1 MRKSQKNR
9 LGERISNGGRE
20 ARRVVSWR
28 ANEEVGGGEGHG
40 GLSLMWIESE
50 PWV

>member
-1 MRKSQKNR
+1 VRES
-9 LGERISNGGRE
+9 SNGGRE

-40 GLSLMWIESE
+40 RLSFAYEGE
-50 PWV
+50 E